1 MNINNLL
8 RELSGPQPLCRGV
21 DIVFK
26 PRIWGDGASA
36 VSFETQPT
44 SHTAGCG
51 KGGNPTYFNPTTCW
65 YHPDTR
71 FSGFVRIHDVEVL
84 RYRAINLG

>member
-1 MNINNLL
+1 MNINSLL
-8 RELSGPQPLCRGV
+8 RELSGPRPLCRGV
-21 DIVFK
+21 DIVSK

-44 SHTAGCG
+44 FQTAGCG

-71 FSGFVRIHDVEVL
+71 FSSLVRIHDVEVL
-84 RYRAINLG
+84 RY